1 MDIGVP
7 SYLIGATLL
16 GVVAQRL
23 VRTLCQSC
31 KSPTQVSRAAWIS
44 LAGTLPL
51 EPDEQFHRAVGCD
64 DCRNTGFKGREGLY
78 EILRISESLAA
89 MINRGANSLSLRR
102 RALEDG
108 MLPLRHAGAIK
119 VALGR
124 TTIEEV
130 LSLSP
135 FDRVDE

>member
-1 MDIGVP
+1 
-7 SYLIGATLL
+7 
-16 GVVAQRL
+16 
-23 VRTLCQSC
+23 
-31 KSPTQVSRAAWIS
+31 
-44 LAGTLPL
+44 
-51 EPDEQFHRAVGCD
+51 VGCD